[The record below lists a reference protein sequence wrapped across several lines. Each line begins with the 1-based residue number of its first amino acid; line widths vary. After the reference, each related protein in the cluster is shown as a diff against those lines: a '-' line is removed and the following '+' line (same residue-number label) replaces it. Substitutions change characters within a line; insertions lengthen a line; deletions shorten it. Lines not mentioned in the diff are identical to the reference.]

1 MKESERAR
9 WSNREEPRGS
19 CGGTV
24 KPGALAPV
32 QFEYDPSF
40 RALFDA
46 SAEALVVIDSQG
58 VLQRANRRASELLRL
73 KNTSL
78 QQTDLDDFLARPLG
92 FGTTFTQPSLLGGH
106 ACLDGLLATGFP
118 VRITLRTVLPVSRH
132 LVLCLEEGSVV
143 YRAERMCRQ
152 ADAELRSVLDSVPTG
167 VIVLDPAGRLRFAN
181 ARFAQFL
188 GLGPRN
194 VSGIDDFDELEQLV
208 AGRFSDPKAFSAP
221 WRAFAR
227 GEGGPAHDELE
238 ITLPARR
245 VLERFSRPV
254 LDAEGCGAGWIELY
268 TDVTGE
274 RQAQR
279 QIQSKMLQTER
290 LAALGQFVSGIA
302 HELNNPLTAIM
313 GYAQLLLRH
322 SLMQPQLS
330 EANKVFQ
337 EAERARHIV
346 KNLLYFARENKPERT
361 RVHLNEIVERTL
373 ALRSYEL
380 KVENI
385 LVECELDPDLPATM
399 ADPHQLQQVVLNLL
413 VNSEQAL
420 LEGRGQGRIWMR
432 TRLAPGRRICLE
444 ISDDGPGIPL
454 EIAPRIFDPF
464 FTTKPP
470 GVGTGLGLSIVY
482 GIVQQHDGEV
492 IFDSH
497 RGAGAKF
504 VVELPVVPAAQDD
517 NGSRPSLAPDRGSL
531 SVPAGRVLVVED
543 EPAIAQLI
551 ADVLREESHSVDA
564 VLDSQEGLTRLSRA
578 RYDIVICDLRMPRLD
593 GPAFYDAL
601 VRTASPL
608 QDHILFI
615 TGDTLSPRTQ
625 KFLESHRAPCLA
637 KPFLVEELKL
647 AVHRLLVAR
656 SPHAGEIAASSLPE
670 QTADSRN

>member
-1 MKESERAR
+1 MSNKEEP
-9 WSNREEPRGS
+9 PRGS
-19 CGGTV
+19 RDGTIELGRLV
-24 KPGALAPV
+24 PS
-32 QFEYDPSF
+32 QFDYDPSF

-46 SAEALVVIDSQG
+46 SAEALVIIDSQG
-58 VLQRANRRASELLRL
+58 VIRRANRRASEMLRF
-73 KNTSL
+73 KDASP
-78 QQTDLDDFLARPLG
+78 QQMEFDHFFSQPLG
-92 FGTTFTQPSLLGGH
+92 SGIGAMFAQGSTRASHTRV
-106 ACLDGLLATGFP
+106 DGLLATGFP
-118 VRITLRTVLPVSRH
+118 VRITLRTVLPVRH
-132 LVLCLEEGSVV
+132 DLVLCLEEGSAA
-143 YRAERMCRQ
+143 YRSEGKCQ
-152 ADAELRSVLDSVPTG
+152 QFEAELRSVLDSVPTG
-167 VIVLDPAGRLRFAN
+167 VIILDPLGRLRFAN
-181 ARFAQFL
+181 ARFEELF
-188 GLGPRN
+188 GLGRRN
-194 VSGIDDFDELEQLV
+194 ASKVDDFDELEQLM
-208 AGRFSDPKAFSAP
+208 AGKFRDPKAFSAP

-227 GEGGPAHDELE
+227 GERDPAHDELE
-238 ITLPARR
+238 ITRPARR
-245 VLERFSRPV
+245 VLERFSRPA
-254 LDAEGCGAGWIELY
+254 LDAEGRVAGWIEVY
-268 TDVTGE
+268 KDVTGE

-279 QIQSKMLQTER
+279 QIQTKMLQTER

-313 GYAQLLLRH
+313 GYAQLLLSH
-322 SLMQPQLS
+322 SQMQPQLS

-385 LVECELDPDLPATM
+385 RVECELGADLPATM
-399 ADPHQLQQVVLNLL
+399 ADAHQLQQVVVNLL
-413 VNSEQAL
+413 ANSEQAL
-420 LEGRGQGRIWMR
+420 LEGRGQGRIWVR
-432 TRLAPGRRICLE
+432 TRLAAGRRICLE
-444 ISDDGPGIPL
+444 ISDDGPGIPP
-454 EIAPRIFDPF
+454 EIASRIFDPF

-492 IFDSH
+492 LFESQ

-504 VVELPVVPAAQDD
+504 TVELPVVAAAQDD
-517 NGSRPSLAPDRGSL
+517 SGSRPSSAPDREPV
-531 SVPAGRVLVVED
+531 SVHWGRVLVVED

-551 ADVLREESHSVDA
+551 ADVLREEGHNVDA
-564 VLDSQEGLTRLSRA
+564 VLDSQEGLTRLSRG

-625 KFLESHRAPCLA
+625 KFLESHRAPYLA

-647 AVHRLLVAR
+647 AVHRLLV
-656 SPHAGEIAASSLPE
+656 SGSSHAAAIAASPLPE